1 MIGWSRSRSPFSRAL
16 PLRRVTQIER
26 SPSPRRDSRRP
37 AVGRSF
43 DRGDAP
49 LQRRHGACV
58 ERDLDEAEHTIE
70 ESVRGARRAG
80 NVTSVGNWLRALG
93 SVALARHHDEGA
105 GPRFAESLALG
116 REFGQPWCISHS
128 LSNLALVAQEA
139 HDHATA
145 RRLLEES
152 IAMQRERRERLGLAA
167 NLEVFGRLAAA
178 QGHSVRAARLY
189 ACTSVLRED
198 VGGVDPC
205 EPGWPDPEPQVAEL
219 RAALAA
225 DVFADAWE
233 AGRALTLD
241 ESLDYSTPGGARGR
255 AGDEPPSARSTRL
268 ISGPDGLAPAAARAR
283 RG

>member
-1 MIGWSRSRSPFSRAL
+1 MVANSLALLTSSAIATGDADRAL
-16 PLRRVTQIER
+16 AIAEEGLAVARRSGDLSTE
-26 SPSPRRDSRRP
+26 
-37 AVGRSF
+37 AMLLFNVGMALAW
-43 DRGDAP
+43 RG
-49 LQRRHGACV
+49 
-58 ERDLDEAEHTIE
+58 DLDEAERTIE
-70 ESVRGARRAG
+70 ESVRGARQAG

-93 SVALARHHDEGA
+93 SVSLARHDYEGA
-105 GPRFAESLALG
+105 RPRFEESLALG

-178 QGHSVRAARLY
+178 QGHTVRAARLY
-189 ACTSVLRED
+189 ACASVLRED
-198 VGGVDPC
+198 VGVDPC

-241 ESLDYSTPGGARGR
+241 ESLDYALGEELDDER
-255 AGDEPPSARSTRL
+255 ATSRRL
-268 ISGPDGLAPAAARAR
+268 RVQRA
-283 RG
+283 